1 MQFAILVEV
10 YDSLVSGTDQ
20 ASSGFFH
27 DQGNH
32 SEATLQVPKYIL
44 KHSVR
49 LTFFFLKFE
58 YGEVCNCHVFI
69 LEI

>member
-1 MQFAILVEV
+1 MQFAIPVEV

-49 LTFFFLKFE
+49 LTFFFLSLNMAKF
-58 YGEVCNCHVFI
+58 VIVMF
-69 LEI
+69 LS

>member
-1 MQFAILVEV
+1 MQFAILVEA

-49 LTFFFLKFE
+49 LTFFLKFE
-58 YGEVCNCHVFI
+58 YGEVCNCQVFI
-69 LEI
+69 LGI

>member
-49 LTFFFLKFE
+49 LTFFFLSLNMAKF
-58 YGEVCNCHVFI
+58 VIVMF
-69 LEI
+69 LS

>member
-1 MQFAILVEV
+1 MQFAILVEA

-49 LTFFFLKFE
+49 LTFFFLSLNMAKF
-58 YGEVCNCHVFI
+58 VIVMF
-69 LEI
+69 LS

>member
-32 SEATLQVPKYIL
+32 SEATLQVTKYIL
-44 KHSVR
+44 KLCSDNKLISV
-49 LTFFFLKFE
+49 
-58 YGEVCNCHVFI
+58 VN
-69 LEI
+69 

>member
-49 LTFFFLKFE
+49 LTFFFLSLNMAKFAI
-58 YGEVCNCHVFI
+58 VMF
-69 LEI
+69 LS